1 MKTMYNLLI
10 AFLAL
15 MLSLSLKAGLNP
27 DSLLTVI
34 KNHTTKINQLTARL
48 KADSVAQADTIK
60 KLQAHIQSVKPALK
74 DCNSCELSWLEK
86 LLVILPAVLFLCLA
100 FYFLRWLKRENFKLG
115 DALGSDVPTSFSPGI
130 TTITDTTN
138 PGDPPKEIPTEVPNY
153 PKSSS
158 RLIAFLTAI
167 SAIVIALSLITY
179 YAYGYITQKG
189 GMTNLD
195 ELWKIIAGLGI
206 GVVPYIAKTIKG
218 EPAAATNQGKRV

>member
-1 MKTMYNLLI
+1 MKTMNNLLI
-10 AFLAL
+10 TFLAL
-15 MLSLSLKAGLNP
+15 MLSLSMKAGLNP
-27 DSLLTVI
+27 DSLLTVV
-34 KNHTTKINQLTARL
+34 KKHTTTITQLTTKL
-48 KADSVAQADTIK
+48 KADSVAKADTIK
-60 KLQAHIQSVKPALK
+60 KLLAQIPPVKPAIK
-74 DCNSCELSWLEK
+74 ECNSCELSWLEK

-115 DALGSDVPTSFSPGI
+115 DALGSDVPTSFSPGV
-130 TTITDTTN
+130 TTIADAAN
-138 PGDPPKEIPTEVPNY
+138 PGGPPKEIPTEVPNY

-218 EPAAATNQGKRV
+218 EPPPAANQTNKR